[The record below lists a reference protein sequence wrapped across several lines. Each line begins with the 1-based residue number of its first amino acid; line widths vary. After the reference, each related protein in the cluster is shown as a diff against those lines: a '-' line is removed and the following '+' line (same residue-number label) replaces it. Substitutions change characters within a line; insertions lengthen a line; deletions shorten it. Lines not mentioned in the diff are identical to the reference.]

1 VRVQFTFLDLL
12 KPEHILV
19 DMAARDACSA
29 ITILNSTLVQSANTL
44 EEFAADA
51 CARELT
57 FPTGLPTLPFAVAIP
72 HADPDHVNSS
82 AVAVG
87 CLRSPVKFSQMGT
100 DGSAQLDVHVVFLL
114 AIKEREKQVGI
125 IQQLMTVVQSQAL
138 LAALE
143 KAGSPAEVMD
153 LIRRALLS

>member
-1 VRVQFTFLDLL
+1 VGVQFTFLDLL

-29 ITILNSTLVQSANTL
+29 ITLVQSANTL

-143 KAGSPAEVMD
+143 KA
-153 LIRRALLS
+153 